1 MTQINFY
8 LQYAFRNLWRSRRWS
23 TFALFSVAAGVATV
37 VALRSLGLAIGDSL
51 TSNVRSSN
59 HGDISLGMGGGG
71 GGFNFGG
78 SSEDNG
84 FTEAD
89 ITKVQAWAK
98 EHGAT
103 ISASHSVTFSP

>member
-8 LQYAFRNLWRSRRWS
+8 LRYAFRNLWRSRRWS

-59 HGDISLGMGGGG
+59 HGDIALTMDDG
-71 GGFNFGG
+71 GGFFFGG
-78 SSEDNG
+78 DDPDSERG
-84 FTEAD
+84 FSASD
-89 ITKVQAWAK
+89 IETVQSWAK
-98 EHGAT
+98 EHNAT
-103 ISASHSVTFSP
+103 ISASTVA

>member
-51 TSNVRSSN
+51 T
-59 HGDISLGMGGGG
+59 
-71 GGFNFGG
+71 
-78 SSEDNG
+78 
-84 FTEAD
+84 
-89 ITKVQAWAK
+89 K
-98 EHGAT
+98 
-103 ISASHSVTFSP
+103 

>member
-1 MTQINFY
+1 MSQINFY
-8 LQYAFRNLWRSRRWS
+8 LRYAFRNLWRSRRWS

-37 VALRSLGLAIGDSL
+37 VALRSLGLAIADSL

-59 HGDISLGMGGGG
+59 HGDISLEMGGD

-78 SSEDNG
+78 SNEDSG

-89 ITKVQAWAK
+89 VGKVQIWAK

-103 ISASHSVTFSP
+103 VSASTT